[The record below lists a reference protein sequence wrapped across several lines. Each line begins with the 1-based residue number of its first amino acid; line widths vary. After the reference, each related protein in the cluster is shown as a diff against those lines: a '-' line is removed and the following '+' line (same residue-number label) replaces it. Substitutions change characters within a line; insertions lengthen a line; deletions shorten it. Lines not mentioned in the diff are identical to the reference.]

1 MSCRHPRSVRIYKDG
16 GYTCTR
22 CDHFV
27 SREAIRRGKTARLYG
42 ISAELRAAR
51 KYGGRKTNDGGP
63 VDITGKDWDVQMR
76 TRRTAPPAEWTK
88 AFAIMP
94 GKKLRR
100 LLISYVQGPGKPPID
115 YYVVPA
121 EDFLTWYGKDGD
133 PE

>member
-1 MSCRHPRSVRIYKDG
+1 MSCRHPRVDRIYKDG

-22 CDHFV
+22 CDRFV
-27 SREAIRRGKTARLYG
+27 PREAIRRGKTARRYG
-42 ISAELRAAR
+42 IGAELRAAR

-63 VDITGKDWDVQMR
+63 VDVTGKDWDNQMR
-76 TRRTAPPAEWTK
+76 TRRTPPPKEWTK

-100 LLISYVQGPGKPPID
+100 LLIIYNQGPGKPPIE
-115 YYVVPA
+115 YYVIPA
-121 EDFLTWYGKDGD
+121 EDFLQWYGKDGD